1 VTTPATSLP
10 AGSTTWPFT
19 ETGVRSVARTG
30 SSTRL
35 VSDPTADDSARRN
48 VVPDGIVTSVN
59 RAAGATGA
67 DVAAEIG
74 ALVASPVVAAA
85 VSVAVVF
92 SGAFAPL
99 HAASPTD
106 KPITQA
112 HFIGNLHVIRIA
124 SRHEWKPDNEKW
136 CQKARIP
143 AWPVHVAK
151 SLPSKLLVALMN
163 A

>member
-1 VTTPATSLP
+1 M
-10 AGSTTWPFT
+10 
-19 ETGVRSVARTG
+19 
-30 SSTRL
+30 
-35 VSDPTADDSARRN
+35 
-48 VVPDGIVTSVN
+48 VTSVN
-59 RAAGATGA
+59 RAAGTTGA

-85 VSVAVVF
+85 VSVVEVF
-92 SGAFAPL
+92 WGAFAPL

-112 HFIGNLHVIRIA
+112 HFIGNLHAIRIA

-136 CQKARIP
+136 CQ
-143 AWPVHVAK
+143 
-151 SLPSKLLVALMN
+151 N